1 MEVRNADTLP
11 TPYPLL
17 RAERSLLSAM
27 QVPGLGG
34 RKPIEEI
41 IKVNNLDE
49 QTVYTELTE
58 YIATDRIKDHYRRLL
73 KAIVDAKS
81 TPTEGIGVWI
91 SGFFGSGKSSF
102 AKNLGYVLANRTVLG
117 KPASALFAKQLND
130 TRIAEYRHGEARW
143 ERRLTPG
150 RLSRHHG
157 RSTGASSCVADPL
170 SAILRRQRATR
181 RAMYGADVP
190 RASDRRGRR

>member
-1 MEVRNADTLP
+1 MRIGQ
-11 TPYPLL
+11 LL
-17 RAERSLLSAM
+17 ERDFS
-27 QVPGLGG
+27 
-34 RKPIEEI
+34 KPIEEI

-117 KPASALFAKQLND
+117 KPAGALFAKYTCRSCWWFMRGCGMRTTSYDVIQRSRPVAASTAYVTPRFD
-130 TRIAEYRHGEARW
+130 APYSTPSCRHSGDAANSVRALPNM
-143 ERRLTPG
+143 LT
-150 RLSRHHG
+150 
-157 RSTGASSCVADPL
+157 SCAL
-170 SAILRRQRATR
+170 EQTSRRQRGWPVRT
-181 RAMYGADVP
+181 
-190 RASDRRGRR
+190 S